1 MKIKK
6 EAYSD
11 LGECIV
17 TDQVP
22 VHKVAMYFE
31 DEDFLKWYRNRY
43 FFPRNKNHNYFKKR
57 FPRKRA
63 TKTGLRDTG
72 NGRMMNER

>member
-17 TDQVP
+17 SDQVQA
-22 VHKVAMYFE
+22 HKVAMYFE
-31 DEDFLKWYRNRY
+31 DGDFLKWYR
-43 FFPRNKNHNYFKKR
+43 KKYFKKY
-57 FPRKRA
+57 PEETSQK
-63 TKTGLRDTG
+63 KWIKGYWKWK
-72 NGRMMNER
+72 NERRT